1 MKTNDFPA
9 LLGPLASFQA
19 DPMVME
25 IVVDAPD
32 RVYVERSGSGLGLE
46 EAGVTFDSIEA
57 LQAVIDQAMALG
69 GIQLGPEKSMGEV
82 RLPDGSRLIA
92 VIPPTAVDSPY
103 LIIRKADQDEFT
115 WEKFLRLGAITP
127 EAHELLMKAIYY
139 RLNILMTGQPGSGK
153 DTTVN
158 LLVESLP
165 PEARVIVV
173 GNAFEIPA
181 KHPRR
186 IHLEAGGPTN
196 LSPAELLQTAA
207 KMRPD
212 WLVIGEIRGPEAM
225 TAVQLLQ
232 IERAVTTLYASSP
245 EDALT
250 RLESFCL
257 RANPG
262 LGLAE
267 LRQMIASAIRLIVY
281 QANHTLPDYRI
292 KITRIVEVQGVENG
306 RYLLQPLFTYNV
318 EAGKLEPTSAQATW
332 TERVRHKI
340 ING

>member
-9 LLGPLASFQA
+9 FLGPLAAFQA
-19 DPMVME
+19 DPAVME

-32 RVYVERSGSGLGLE
+32 RIYVERSGSGLGLE
-46 EAGVTFDSIEA
+46 EAGVAFDSVET
-57 LQAVIDQAMALG
+57 LQAVIDKAMALG
-69 GIQLGPEKSMGEV
+69 GIQLGSEKSVGEV

-92 VIPPTAVDSPY
+92 VVPPTAVDSPY
-103 LIIRKADQDEFT
+103 LVIRKADQDAFT
-115 WEKFLRLGAITP
+115 WEKLLRIGTLTP

-139 RLNILMTGQPGSGK
+139 RLNILMTGHPGSGK

-158 LLVESLP
+158 LLAESLP

-186 IHLEAGGPTN
+186 IHLEAGGPAN
-196 LSPAELLQTAA
+196 LSAADLLQMAA
-207 KMRPD
+207 KMRAD
-212 WLVIGEIRGPEAM
+212 WLVIGEMRGSEAM
-225 TAVQLLQ
+225 TAIQLLQ
-232 IERAVTTLYASSP
+232 TQPAITTLYASSP
-245 EDALT
+245 EDALA
-250 RLESFCL
+250 RLEAFCL
-257 RANPG
+257 MANSG

-281 QANHTLPDYRI
+281 QANYTLPDYRI
-292 KITRIVEVQGVENG
+292 KLTRIVEVQGVENG
-306 RYLLQPLFTYNV
+306 RYVLQPLFTYNV

-332 TERVRHKI
+332 TERVRHKM